1 MKKRIDRP
9 IGEKFKKGNKTYTIV
24 SSHDKYCFDCD
35 FYGNPTL
42 CEGVL
47 CVHEFRKDNTEVIV
61 KEVTEN

>member
-9 IGEKFKKGNKTYTIV
+9 IGEKFQEGNKTYTIV
-24 SSHDKYCFDCD
+24 ALYTKYCFDCD
-35 FYGNPTL
+35 FYRKPTL

-47 CVHEFRKDNTEVIV
+47 CIHQSRKDNTEVIV